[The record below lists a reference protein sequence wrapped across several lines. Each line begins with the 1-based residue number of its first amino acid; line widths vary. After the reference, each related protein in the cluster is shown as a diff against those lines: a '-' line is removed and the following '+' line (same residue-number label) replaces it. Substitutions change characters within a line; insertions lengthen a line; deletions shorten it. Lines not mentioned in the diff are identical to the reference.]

1 MTHLITCLRF
11 LALVVALNIIRYVV
25 GGLVEGPLIFPPLF
39 GVMEENAT
47 YFNSDFQTIDWV
59 TSYLYNFAMWAIV
72 VWIYY
77 IARPVLSGSEIVRS
91 LKIFGIAFLFF
102 ASVSFIYMN
111 HYSHS
116 KDFYLINV
124 ADALLMF
131 LLVGLANGLLYP
143 LLMPKGRTP
152 GHVQAE

>member
-1 MTHLITCLRF
+1 MLILRF
-11 LALVVALNIIRYVV
+11 LALVVVLNIIRYVV
-25 GGLVEGPLIFPPLF
+25 GGLVEAPLIFPALF
-39 GVMEENAT
+39 GVMEENT
-47 YFNSDFQTIDWV
+47 TFFNSDFQAIDWV

-72 VWIYY
+72 VWMYH

-116 KDFYLINV
+116 KEFYLINV

-143 LLMPKGRTP
+143 FLMSKGRTR
-152 GHVQAE
+152 GHVHAE